1 MEFCLK
7 SARIWQIVGY
17 ILAVVK
23 IVIPLLIII
32 LGVIDLGRAVV
43 SSDQKIIK
51 DAGGKLVK
59 RVILGICIFFIPQ
72 IIDLIFSMVGVFSE
86 EMQEDYDNCFT
97 CITQPDNCDTSYD
110 PNSDAIYPIN

>member
-1 MEFCLK
+1 M
-7 SARIWQIVGY
+7 QIVGY

-110 PNSDAIYPIN
+110 PNSDAIYPVN